1 MPGAH
6 QEPQGT
12 AVEQIV
18 QVDGKDLSCFQAGC
32 PVWVRVIPGDHTFR
46 IRCTTVKLVG
56 PLMNKGQSE
65 MDLPVT
71 AMQARHV
78 YEAKCLIDKNSSD
91 PSQSPFRVEVKDLG
105 ENPDFGQMIRLKY
118 HRVSFED

>member
-6 QEPQGT
+6 QETQGT

-18 QVDGKDLSCFQAGC
+18 QVDGKDLSCIQAGC

-46 IRCTTVKLVG
+46 IRCTTITLVG
-56 PLMNKGQSE
+56 PLMNKRQSE
-65 MDLPVT
+65 LDLPFT

-91 PSQSPFRVEVKDLG
+91 PSQSAYRVDVKDLG
-105 ENPDFGQMIRLKY
+105 LNPDFGHMIRLKY